1 MSRSPHSGGLI
12 RLFKLLGLIVVTL
25 YGLFILAL
33 RSPWLRTPAAWKKE
47 IARSTQLWGKRCCWV
62 LGIEVSVQ
70 GDMAPPTVPV
80 FLTPNHWGYC
90 DIPAIAATRHV
101 LFVTRAELHSWPLIG
116 WLLKGINLP
125 YISRSSARVLQTANR
140 SLVESFEA
148 GVTVCAFL
156 EGTSTGGDKVLPFRS
171 PLLESALE
179 TQTSVQPVVIRW
191 EACDPEINPAEE
203 IAYWKD
209 HVFVPHLWNFLGLK
223 GMKAQIIYG
232 PEIRAASVPGRQELA
247 EAAHRWVVEEHLS
260 TGKFDNHETP

>member
-1 MSRSPHSGGLI
+1 MSRSPRSGSLTRI
-12 RLFKLLGLIVVTL
+12 VKLLGLLSVTL
-25 YGLFILAL
+25 YGLMILGL
-33 RSPWLRTPAAWKKE
+33 RSPWLRTPAAWKRE

-62 LGIEVSVQ
+62 LGIHVSVQ
-70 GDMAPPTVPV
+70 GEIAPPSVPV

-101 LFVTRAELHSWPLIG
+101 LFVTRAELHSWPVIG

-148 GVTVCAFL
+148 GVTICAFL

-179 TQTSVQPVVIRW
+179 TKTSVQPVVILW
-191 EACDPEINPAEE
+191 EASHPEVNPAEE

-209 HVFVPHLWNFLGLK
+209 HEFVPHLWNFLGLK

-232 PEIRAASVPGRQELA
+232 PEIPASSLPGRQELA
-247 EAAHRWVVEEHLS
+247 EAAHRWVSHKHL
-260 TGKFDNHETP
+260 GEAHPN